1 MDEILCFFNLKLG
14 DLTVNTEK
22 HNSEDYHYQF
32 CGLQNISHLMGKGY
46 DGDVIIDRQDG
57 IPI

>member
-1 MDEILCFFNLKLG
+1 
-14 DLTVNTEK
+14 VNTEK
-22 HNSEDYHYQF
+22 HNSEAYLYRF

>member
-1 MDEILCFFNLKLG
+1 MDEILCFINLKLG

-22 HNSEDYHYQF
+22 HNSEAYLYQF